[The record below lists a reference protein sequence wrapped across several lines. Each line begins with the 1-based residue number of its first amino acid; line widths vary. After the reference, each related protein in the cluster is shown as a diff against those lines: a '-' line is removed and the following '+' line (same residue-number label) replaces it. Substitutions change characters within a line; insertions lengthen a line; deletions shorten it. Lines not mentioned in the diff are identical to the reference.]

1 MQVEPPTRRRL
12 SPAPP
17 QTPHHCYLVSR
28 EIEFSV
34 NGEAGNQRPHCG
46 WSNERRPR
54 PTGDLC
60 VDDEMMYRLRQDAT
74 AINSRMGSG
83 GRLTSRRC
91 HEITWPSSE
100 PASQRRPDMTRQPC
114 RAEVIPR

>member
-1 MQVEPPTRRRL
+1 
-12 SPAPP
+12 
-17 QTPHHCYLVSR
+17 
-28 EIEFSV
+28 
-34 NGEAGNQRPHCG
+34 
-46 WSNERRPR
+46 
-54 PTGDLC
+54 
-60 VDDEMMYRLRQDAT
+60 MMYRLRQDAT

-114 RAEVIPR
+114 AALGSRRSRSLILGQNQQPPISADLISLGLQQ